1 MERKIIFITGGAR
14 SGKTS
19 FAENYAESIIGHSN
33 LDLIYLAT
41 SRASDYEMDERI
53 KRHQRDRA
61 NSQAEWQTIEQPLEI
76 GKIAE
81 DLSENAIV
89 LVDCITLLLS
99 NELYKEDFSEERYLK
114 KSYQIEVK
122 NRIING
128 LLKIASKSKTT
139 LIVSNEV
146 LYDTSAIDNE
156 MVTIY
161 QRLLG
166 EIHQEIVKK
175 ASEAYLL
182 ESGIAIQK
190 K

>member
-14 SGKTS
+14 SGKTT
-19 FAENYAESIIGHSN
+19 FAENYAESIYDHSTF
-33 LDLIYLAT
+33 DLYYLAT
-41 SRASDYEMDERI
+41 SRVSDREMDERI

-61 NSQAEWQTIEQPLEI
+61 NSQAKWQTIEQPLEI
-76 GKIAE
+76 GEIAE
-81 DLSENAIV
+81 DLNENAIV

-114 KSYQIEVK
+114 KSYQTEVK

-128 LLKIASKSKTT
+128 LLRIASKSKTT

-146 LYDTSAIDNE
+146 LFDSSAIDNE
-156 MVTIY
+156 IVTIY
-161 QRLLG
+161 QSLLG